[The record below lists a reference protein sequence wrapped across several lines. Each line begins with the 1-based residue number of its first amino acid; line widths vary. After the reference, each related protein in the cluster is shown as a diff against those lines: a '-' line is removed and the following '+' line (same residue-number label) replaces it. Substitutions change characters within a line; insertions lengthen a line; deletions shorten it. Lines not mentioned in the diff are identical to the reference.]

1 MNDIMTKPL
10 IRLVDDDPDQLT
22 ALELL
27 LVGEGWEVVSYRSG
41 REFFTGDMASR
52 PGCVVPDVRM
62 PGQSGLEVQAEMKK
76 RGIDLPIVFLTGH
89 GDIDMAVFAVR
100 EGAVD
105 FLQKPVQ
112 ADRFLKTVTRVAQ
125 EDCERR
131 VHPIDV
137 GQWKKNFERLTERE
151 QEIIRLAAD
160 GLLNRQIALKL
171 SISERTVQVHR
182 LSAYRKLDVHSTA
195 ELAPITVLTERG
207 VL

>member
-1 MNDIMTKPL
+1 MNDIMAKPL

-27 LVGEGWEVVSYRSG
+27 LVGEGWEVACYRSG
-41 REFFTGDMASR
+41 REFFTGDMTSR
-52 PGCVVPDVRM
+52 PGCVVLDVRM

-131 VHPIDV
+131 SHPIDAD
-137 GQWKKNFERLTERE
+137 QWKKNFERLTERE
-151 QEIIRLAAD
+151 REIIRLAAA

-195 ELAPITVLTERG
+195 ELAPVTVLTERG

>member
-1 MNDIMTKPL
+1 MNDIMAKPL
-10 IRLVDDDPDQLT
+10 IRLVDDDPDQLA

-27 LVGEGWEVVSYRSG
+27 LVGEGWEVACYCSG
-41 REFFTGDMASR
+41 REFFTGDMTSR
-52 PGCVVPDVRM
+52 PGCVVLDVRM

-131 VHPIDV
+131 NHPIDV
-137 GQWKKNFERLTERE
+137 EQWQKNFERLTERE
-151 QEIIRLAAD
+151 QEIIRLAAA

-195 ELAPITVLTERG
+195 ELAPVTVLTERG

>member
-1 MNDIMTKPL
+1 MNDIMAKPL

-27 LVGEGWEVVSYRSG
+27 LVGEGWEVACYRSG

-52 PGCVVPDVRM
+52 PGCVVLDVRM

-131 VHPIDV
+131 NHPIDV
-137 GQWKKNFERLTERE
+137 KQWKKNFERLTERE
-151 QEIIRLAAD
+151 REIIRLAAA

-195 ELAPITVLTERG
+195 ELAPVTVLTERG